1 MSFSDCLFHAP
12 SPLLSHHSQRAQ
24 GEVGR
29 PCPPLCAAISRTSG
43 RQTGRGLGKRACQE
57 LGFVGQWNR
66 FPEGKVCDCRERA
79 LAAACE
85 WSRRNPPREESPV
98 RGRPKGSP
106 TPLGAWSLP
115 PPSRYECTL
124 TLDGGTDKEL
134 FLTVPSSSN
143 SLHKVSARFPP
154 LFLVGADHPHSQRS
168 PNVGLKLVKCQGAL
182 C

>member
-1 MSFSDCLFHAP
+1 MAADATFSLSFSDCLFHAP

-66 FPEGKVCDCRERA
+66 FPERKVCDCRERA

-85 WSRRNPPREESPV
+85 WSRRNPPREEFPV

-106 TPLGAWSLP
+106 IPLRARSLP
-115 PPSRYECTL
+115 LPSRYECTL
-124 TLDGGTDKEL
+124 TRDGAQTK
-134 FLTVPSSSN
+134 SSS
-143 SLHKVSARFPP
+143 SQSQAPPILCIRCQQGFP
-154 LFLVGADHPHSQRS
+154 LFSLWELTILT
-168 PNVGLKLVKCQGAL
+168 LKGRQTWA
-182 C
+182 